1 MMASP
6 FYAVKDISEMKQ
18 DKSLY
23 DMAVNMMQNNK
34 AVNNTSLENSSEEGK
49 FLYLQDYSSFVQIM
63 ASYLMGC

>member
-1 MMASP
+1 MASP

-49 FLYLQDYSSFVQIM
+49 FLANSQ
-63 ASYLMGC
+63 